1 MGRPSKG
8 GASPKKSK
16 KAAKGG
22 GSSSPKK
29 AKRAKKDPNAPKRAQ
44 SAYMIWLAENRSRIT
59 KPGMGVTDVA
69 KKAGEEWRKLG
80 DKSKWE
86 KQAAKEKERYD
97 REMSAYKKK
106 SPKK

>member
-1 MGRPSKG
+1 MGRPSKAG
-8 GASPKKSK
+8 SPKKAK
-16 KAAKGG
+16 TKAAKGAG
-22 GSSSPKK
+22 SPKK

-44 SAYMIWLAENRSRIT
+44 SAYMIWLAENRARMT

-80 DKSKWE
+80 DKTKWE
-86 KQAAKEKERYD
+86 KQAGKEKERYD
-97 REMSAYKKK
+97 REMAAYKKK